1 VCYGV
6 GSFLDNPDLSKK
18 TYLDR
23 NNKIKDYFSDNPNF
37 LVLDINEDNKFEKLC
52 RFLNKEVPSEP
63 YPYLNYNGN

>member
-1 VCYGV
+1 
-6 GSFLDNPDLSKK
+6 
-18 TYLDR
+18 
-23 NNKIKDYFSDNPNF
+23 